1 MVGLQ
6 NSCIELFKIANPIS
20 DSRIERRF
28 DLNDY
33 PLNINPFHAMS
44 HLYTFGFLTHSG
56 GIKMGRWRKKGEP
69 NSGQCSLFITPGN
82 IRNKRFP
89 GVFKGV

>member
-33 PLNINPFHAMS
+33 PLNINPFHANVPS
-44 HLYTFGFLTHSG
+44 LYLWFSD
-56 GIKMGRWRKKGEP
+56 
-69 NSGQCSLFITPGN
+69 
-82 IRNKRFP
+82 
-89 GVFKGV
+89 VFKGYKNGTLA